1 MTNMHQSLGQALKAR
16 GYDKLTPVQEAMLAP
31 ELLGADM
38 LVSAQTG
45 SGKTVAFGIAM
56 APTLLGGAEGF
67 DKAKKPL
74 ALIIAPTRE
83 LALQVKRELE
93 WLYAP
98 AGARIA
104 SCVGGMDMRTERKDL
119 SRGVHIVVGTPG
131 RLLDHVKRKSLDL
144 SEARAVV
151 LDEADEMLDM
161 GFRDDLE
168 EILGAAPKER
178 QTLLFSATVPKSI
191 LGLAKKYQNDAVRV
205 NTAAES
211 SQHIDIEYRALLVM
225 PKDQENAIV
234 NVLRYY
240 EAKNAIVFCATRAAV
255 NRLTSRFNNR
265 GFSVVA
271 LSGELSQKER
281 SNALQS
287 LRDGRAR
294 VCIATDVAARG
305 LDLPNLELVIHA
317 DLPKNSEGLLHR
329 SGRTGRAGRKGVS
342 ALIVPVK
349 AKKRAQGLLRSAK
362 VEAAWDNPPSATA
375 VKERDQERLM
385 ADPMLTKSLSPN
397 EYEFAQTLIERY
409 GAEQLAAAFVR
420 GYHAGQSAPEELSK
434 ITANEADSVKS
445 KRAGM
450 DDGVW
455 FRLSQGRNQKM
466 EPRWLLPLLRHAGK
480 QNKRDIGAIIID
492 DDESYLE
499 LHARGVEKF
508 MDELGADMI
517 LEGELTVEML
527 QGRPEGL
534 VDRRH
539 EPNRPPRKHDGPRA
553 GRKRRAKEK
562 GDGQGRPSHKG
573 GHKGK
578 SYPRS
583 DYEEPAAAPK
593 KKPHKKKLAR
603 AAARAEQ
610 AINRQSGAPKK
621 SAPKGATLK
630 RKTRKPS

>member
-67 DKAKKPL
+67 DKAGKPL
-74 ALIIAPTRE
+74 ALVIAPTRE

-168 EILGAAPKER
+168 DILGAAPKER

-225 PKDQENAIV
+225 PKDTENAIV

-349 AKKRAQGLLRSAK
+349 GRKRAQSLLRSAK
-362 VEAAWDNPPSATA
+362 VEATWDNPPSASA
-375 VKERDQERLM
+375 VKERDQERLLE
-385 ADPMLTKSLSPN
+385 DPILTKKLSAS
-397 EYEFAQTLIERY
+397 EYEYAQTLIERF
-409 GAEQLAAAFVR
+409 GAEQLAAAFAR
-420 GYHAGQSAPEELSK
+420 QYREGQSAPEELSDV
-434 ITANEADSVKS
+434 TNNAPESVKM
-445 KRAGM
+445 KREGM
-450 DDGVW
+450 AEGVW
-455 FRLSQGRNQKM
+455 FRLSQGRNQKL
-466 EPRWLLPLLRHAGK
+466 EPRWLLPLLRSAGK
-480 QNKRDIGAIIID
+480 QNKRDIGAIIIG
-492 DDESYLE
+492 DDETHLE
-499 LHARGVEKF
+499 LHARGVDKF
-508 MDELGADMI
+508 MDELGADMM
-517 LEGELTVEML
+517 LDKGLSVEML
-527 QGRPEGL
+527 EKRPDGL

-539 EPNRPPRKHDGPRA
+539 EPNRKSHDGPRA
-553 GRKRRAKEK
+553 GRKRRAKEGGQSRPPRNDER
-562 GDGQGRPSHKG
+562 GDGGKPKPSYKDSG
-573 GHKGK
+573 
-578 SYPRS
+578 
-583 DYEEPAAAPK
+583 AAPKK

-603 AAARAEQ
+603 AAARAAEAAKQ
-610 AINRQSGAPKK
+610 KGGAPKRNN
-621 SAPKGATLK
+621 SPDKGAKLK